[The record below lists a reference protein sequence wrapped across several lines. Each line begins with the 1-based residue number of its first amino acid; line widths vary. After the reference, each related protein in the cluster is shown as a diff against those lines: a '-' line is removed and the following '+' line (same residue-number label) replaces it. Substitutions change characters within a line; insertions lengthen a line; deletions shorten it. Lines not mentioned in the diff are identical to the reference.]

1 LASKKLLYRDEVTAK
16 ADELRA
22 TPGAAPETGDIDPEG
37 ITFTATAIEEMRRQA
52 EVRGTPDGVIRIGI
66 RGGGCN
72 GFAYVFDWD
81 DAEPRDKDKL
91 YKAGEVTVRI
101 DHKSFKYFKGTQLD
115 FVTSMM
121 GHGFQFNNPNAKG
134 ACGCGESIQ
143 F

>member
-1 LASKKLLYRDEVTAK
+1 MASKLLYRDEIKAK
-16 ADELRA
+16 VDELKA
-22 TPGAAPETGDIDPEG
+22 NPGSAPTDPTIDPEG
-37 ITFTATAIEEMRRQA
+37 IAITATAIEEIRRQA
-52 EVRGTPDGVIRIGI
+52 EVRETPDGVIRIGL

-81 DAEPRDKDKL
+81 DSKPRDKDRVFM
-91 YKAGEVTVRI
+91 AGTVTIRI
-101 DHKSFKYFKGTQLD
+101 DPKSFNYLKGTELD

-134 ACGCGESIQ
+134 ACGCGESVQ